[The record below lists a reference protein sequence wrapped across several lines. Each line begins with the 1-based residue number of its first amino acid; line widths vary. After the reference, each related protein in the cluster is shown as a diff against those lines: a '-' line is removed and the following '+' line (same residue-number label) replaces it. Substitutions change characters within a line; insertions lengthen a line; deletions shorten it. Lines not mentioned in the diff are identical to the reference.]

1 MDVSRA
7 FGDLP
12 RINSKKPIIEE
23 TAEEEEAPSVPPFL
37 DEVGNW
43 CLDADCSQNLNIISV
58 SNQKALDRQHAA
70 VRLAQHSR
78 PMGRRGMINLL
89 ARRIVNWIPAID
101 VDAGARDTLHLT
113 PSVDRVPS
121 ASGRR
126 TKSRLSPAVR
136 MLDDD
141 AVVSTPPAGER
152 LDHQS
157 RHGGAMYVAL
167 DILRRRPD
175 IAFGLAR

>member
-1 MDVSRA
+1 
-7 FGDLP
+7 
-12 RINSKKPIIEE
+12 
-23 TAEEEEAPSVPPFL
+23 
-37 DEVGNW
+37 
-43 CLDADCSQNLNIISV
+43 
-58 SNQKALDRQHAA
+58 
-70 VRLAQHSR
+70 
-78 PMGRRGMINLL
+78 MGRRGMINLL